1 MAEEKRLLFFS
12 LVQRSRPLNPGY
24 VTFFDNAFQ
33 AYATRTQASF
43 LTLKSAGAA

>member
-1 MAEEKRLLFFS
+1 M
-12 LVQRSRPLNPGY
+12 NPGY